1 MMKIVIAILRG
12 FFAVCFLL
20 ELGIITSFQGQ
31 ILSVKNI
38 LLAGLVIPLYC
49 KHIISNIVLLLY
61 SAIVLYLLVFP
72 TEYLYYKIYLGLD
85 LSSFIRLNVVNIHI
99 LVNFIMNL
107 SLYFSVYLL
116 LFEIPYRM
124 IKKHKIS

>member
-1 MMKIVIAILRG
+1 MKIVIAILRG

-38 LLAGLVIPLYC
+38 LLAGLVILLYC

-116 LFEIPYRM
+116 LFEIPYGM

>member
-38 LLAGLVIPLYC
+38 LLAGLVILLYC

>member
-38 LLAGLVIPLYC
+38 LLAGLVILLYC

-116 LFEIPYRM
+116 LFEIPYGM

>member
-1 MMKIVIAILRG
+1 MKIVIAILRG

-38 LLAGLVIPLYC
+38 LLAGLVILLYC

>member
-20 ELGIITSFQGQ
+20 ELGIITSFQVQ

-38 LLAGLVIPLYC
+38 LLAGLVILLYC

>member
-38 LLAGLVIPLYC
+38 LLAGLVILLYC

-124 IKKHKIS
+124 IKKYKIS

>member
-1 MMKIVIAILRG
+1 MKIVIAILRG
-12 FFAVCFLL
+12 FFVVCFLL

-38 LLAGLVIPLYC
+38 LLAGLVILLYC

-72 TEYLYYKIYLGLD
+72 TEYLCYKIYLGLD

>member
-38 LLAGLVIPLYC
+38 LLAGLVILLYC
-49 KHIISNIVLLLY
+49 KHIISDIVLLLY